1 MGFPILKIAKTSPPS
16 TITGY
21 NGGDRLQALRQAR
34 APSESQARAQHML
47 KLETLV
53 VAIAVFASSVAAPAQ
68 AGQTN
73 VAVAANFT
81 EPAKE
86 IAALFKQKTG
96 SEAVLSFGASGPFF
110 TQITHDAPFQVFLS
124 ADAERPKAAVD
135 GGYAV
140 PGTEFTYAI
149 GKLVLWSKVV
159 DVTKG
164 EEALKAGAF
173 SKLSIANP
181 AGAPYGAAAI
191 ETMKALGVYDSLKP
205 KIVQGNSIA
214 QAFQFVDTKNAEV
227 GFVALSQL
235 YGVTEGTRWLAPQ
248 DLYAPLRQDAV
259 LLKKGENDEVAK
271 AFLEFLKGPEARAII
286 ERFGYGLD

>member
-1 MGFPILKIAKTSPPS
+1 MFKTFTTS
-16 TITGY
+16 
-21 NGGDRLQALRQAR
+21 
-34 APSESQARAQHML
+34 
-47 KLETLV
+47 LV
-53 VAIAVFASSVAAPAQ
+53 FSAWAVFAAPAG
-68 AGQTN
+68 AAQTN
-73 VAVAANFT
+73 VAIAANFT

-96 SEAVLSFGASGPFF
+96 HEAILSFGASGAFL

-124 ADAERPKAAVD
+124 ADQDRPKAAIE

-140 PGTEFTYAI
+140 PGSLFTYAI
-149 GKLVLWSKVV
+149 GKLVLWSRVV

-181 AGAPYGAAAI
+181 NAAPYGAAAI
-191 ETMKALGVYDSLKP
+191 ETMKALGVYDTLSP

-227 GFVALSQL
+227 GFVALSQIFSA
-235 YGVTEGTRWLAPQ
+235 TDGTRWLVPQ
-248 DLYAPLRQDAV
+248 ALYSPIRQDAV
-259 LLKKGENDEVAK
+259 LLKKGENDEAST
-271 AFLEFLKGPEARAII
+271 AFLEFLKGPEARAVI
-286 ERFGYGLD
+286 EKFGYGLD

>member
-1 MGFPILKIAKTSPPS
+1 VTMS
-16 TITGY
+16 
-21 NGGDRLQALRQAR
+21 RLR
-34 APSESQARAQHML
+34 
-47 KLETLV
+47 V
-53 VAIAVFASSVAAPAQ
+53 IVAAFGALLASLGAPAE

-96 SEAVLSFGASGPFF
+96 NDAILSFGASGPFF

-124 ADAERPKAAVD
+124 ADEERPKAAVQA
-135 GGYAV
+135 GFAV
-140 PGTEFTYAI
+140 PGSLITYAI

-164 EEALKAGAF
+164 KEALKAGAF

-181 AGAPYGAAAI
+181 AAAPYGTAAI
-191 ETMKALGVYDSLKP
+191 ETMKTLDVYDALKT

-214 QAFQFVDTKNAEV
+214 QAFQFVDTRNAEV

-235 YGVTEGTRWLAPQ
+235 FGVTAGTRWLVPEN
-248 DLYAPLRQDAV
+248 LYTPIRQDAV
-259 LLKKGENDEVAK
+259 LLKKGENDEASK

-286 ERFGYGLD
+286 EKFGYGLD